1 MFTRAYILATNSSV
15 ALSGH
20 GGDQECATVN
30 VRGTKRWVPSPEMKQ
45 SFRPTP

>member
-1 MFTRAYILATNSSV
+1 MSTRAYILATFTV
-15 ALSGH
+15 ALPGH

-45 SFRPTP
+45 SNRPTP

>member
-1 MFTRAYILATNSSV
+1 MFTRASILVTHSSV

-20 GGDQECATVN
+20 GGDQECATEN

-45 SFRPTP
+45 SYRPTT